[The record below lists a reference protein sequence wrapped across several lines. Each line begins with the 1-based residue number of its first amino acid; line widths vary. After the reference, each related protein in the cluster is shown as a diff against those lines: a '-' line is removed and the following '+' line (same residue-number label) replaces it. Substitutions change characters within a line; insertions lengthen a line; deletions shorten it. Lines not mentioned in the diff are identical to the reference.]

1 MATAAAALTARQ
13 ILLSGSMYMATPRLR
28 KHYEGGFQP
37 TMTRREA
44 SLILAIRE
52 SSPHDRIKEK
62 HKKLMIANHP
72 DSGGSDLIAAKVNE
86 AKDVLLGKKK
96 QETIF

>member
-1 MATAAAALTARQ
+1 MKAV
-13 ILLSGSMYMATPRLR
+13 
-28 KHYEGGFQP
+28 
-37 TMTRREA
+37 
-44 SLILAIRE
+44 
-52 SSPHDRIKEK
+52 

-86 AKDVLLGKKK
+86 AKDILLGKKK

>member
-1 MATAAAALTARQ
+1 MHVCVCTRLHWSEMG
-13 ILLSGSMYMATPRLR
+13 LFLNLSTHSPR
-28 KHYEGGFQP
+28 FFW
-37 TMTRREA
+37 
-44 SLILAIRE
+44 SRE
-52 SSPHDRIKEK
+52 SSPHERIKAV
-62 HKKLMIANHP
+62 HKKLMIGNHP